1 MSRLALACIV
11 GIKGH
16 GVTTLPSMLAAWCS
30 RALSRSQ
37 PPLDTMEEEPTSN
50 SSLSAPPLL
59 VQPLSA
65 LVPLSSLDLSWSQSM
80 SLVDLAPPL
89 DLELHPRLVESSP
102 PPWLV
107 EMPQLVLMLVG
118 SPPML
123 VRAPPM
129 VVGPPP
135 MMLWSSAAA
144 GSPPPP
150 PSPSATPCAMFST
163 QVQFFNLVL
172 KFGKLGQL
180 KLGCLVMN
188 CYVDMLLVI
197 LSKV

>member
-1 MSRLALACIV
+1 
-11 GIKGH
+11 
-16 GVTTLPSMLAAWCS
+16 
-30 RALSRSQ
+30 
-37 PPLDTMEEEPTSN
+37 
-50 SSLSAPPLL
+50 
-59 VQPLSA
+59 
-65 LVPLSSLDLSWSQSM
+65 
-80 SLVDLAPPL
+80 LVDLAPPL

-135 MMLWSSAAA
+135 MMLWSPAAA

-163 QVQFFNLVL
+163 QVQFF
-172 KFGKLGQL
+172 
-180 KLGCLVMN
+180 
-188 CYVDMLLVI
+188 
-197 LSKV
+197 